1 MAISKTITIDGVD
14 VALRASAAVPRM
26 YRLKFQRDIYRD
38 MVQLQE
44 AFENSKDEDGGV
56 DIGSLEIFENVA
68 YIFAKHA
75 DPSGVPESPDEWL
88 EQFNMF
94 SIYEVFPELIDLWG
108 LNVEQEVNSKKNNI
122 TQAGK

>member
-1 MAISKTITIDGVD
+1 MAITKNIKIDGTD

-38 MVQLQE
+38 MVQLQN
-44 AFENSKDEDGGV
+44 AFESREDGGV

-75 DPSGVPESPDEWL
+75 DPTGVPESPDEWL

>member
-1 MAISKTITIDGVD
+1 MAIAKTIQIDGVD

-44 AFENSKDEDGGV
+44 AFESKEDGGV

-75 DPSGVPESPDEWL
+75 NPSGVPESPDEWL

>member
-44 AFENSKDEDGGV
+44 AFDNSKDEDGGV

>member
-14 VALRASAAVPRM
+14 VALRASAVVPRM

-44 AFENSKDEDGGV
+44 AFDNSKEDGGV

>member
-1 MAISKTITIDGVD
+1 MAITKNIKIDGTD

-44 AFENSKDEDGGV
+44 AFDNSKDEDGGV